1 MPGMSLTP
9 SGNETL
15 HMWGEGE
22 KGAREGG
29 AGHLGAGFVGG
40 AILGGGVGYILSKEV
55 GDLKGVIGEVK
66 ADVAKSQASV
76 EKEIAGV
83 TMNLKDQIC
92 ATEKLISAEAQT
104 TMGLINASNNASAA
118 RSAATNDR
126 IGGVEKE
133 ILRSEYNRA
142 LDLKDTQRQIADC
155 CCETQRGIQDLKC
168 CCERLDAK
176 IDCAVT
182 DLKNTYLIGQK
193 DAEIQR
199 LRDQATL
206 NERFCNLEKG
216 QQTII
221 AKLDLEKS
229 LSEAKREAVEKF
241 KLDQLY
247 NRYIADGCNV
257 QR

>member
-1 MPGMSLTP
+1 MTLTP
-9 SGNETL
+9 SGAETL
-15 HMWGEGE
+15 NMWGDGNNNSGD
-22 KGAREGG
+22 KS
-29 AGHLGAGFVGG
+29 GHLGAGFVGG

-55 GDLKGVIGEVK
+55 GDLKGVMGEVK

-92 ATEKLISAEAQT
+92 ATEKLISAESQA

-142 LDLKDTQRQIADC
+142 LEFKDTQRQIADC
-155 CCETQRGIQDLKC
+155 CCETGMKIADLKC
-168 CCERLDAK
+168 CCERLNDK

-206 NERFCNLEKG
+206 NERFCTLEKG
-216 QQTII
+216 QEAII
-221 AKLDLEKS
+221 AKLDMQS
-229 LSEAKREAVEKF
+229 ALSEAKREAVEKF

-247 NRYIADGCNV
+247 NKYISTTVA
-257 QR
+257 